1 MTYSN
6 MANTQLDGRRMSA
19 GHVQGRIN
27 SMANPGST
35 DIFLSIPTL
44 STATNTTSTVITTM
58 SSRVFDSR
66 VGQCSLQAENELL
79 RPGTQAEGAVHN
91 GNEYSEPAIDERL
104 EGINISPDMLRVSD
118 HLDQTTEA
126 TCQWV
131 SELRAINAETSAT
144 INRLSQ
150 ILGEMVH
157 SQRDFMNRLDSR
169 DNFTWLHSPVKVWQG
184 GGGGVVAPSFPRNQL
199 ENSRDR
205 TDSGQTIPLSE
216 RVNYLQ
222 EQLQQ
227 LQLFQSQQ
235 AGAQSEFEFHN

>member
-1 MTYSN
+1 MRMTYSN

-44 STATNTTSTVITTM
+44 STATNMTSTVITTM
-58 SSRVFDSR
+58 SSR

-79 RPGTQAEGAVHN
+79 RPGTQAGGAIHN
-91 GNEYSEPAIDERL
+91 GNEYSEPAIDKRL

-126 TCQWV
+126 TCQWI
-131 SELRAINAETSAT
+131 SEQRAINAETSAT
-144 INRLSQ
+144 INRVSQ

-157 SQRDFMNRLDSR
+157 SQRYFMNRLDSR
-169 DNFTWLHSPVKVWQG
+169 DNFTWLHSPVDWNATDFQLRG
-184 GGGGVVAPSFPRNQL
+184 STVAPS
-199 ENSRDR
+199 
-205 TDSGQTIPLSE
+205 GQGL
-216 RVNYLQ
+216 
-222 EQLQQ
+222 
-227 LQLFQSQQ
+227 
-235 AGAQSEFEFHN
+235 AGGGEE